1 MVMEKL
7 GQSLKNVL
15 KKIAGAPLVD
25 EKLINEL
32 IKDIQRALL
41 YADVNVNLVFEL
53 SKHIKD
59 RALEKDFPKGLSYRD
74 YLVRIVYEELVKF
87 LGGDTRGIKIG
98 SKRPFKIMMIGLFGN
113 GKTTSSSKLAKYYS
127 QRGYKVAL
135 VGLDIHRPAAMKQLK
150 QLGDK
155 IGITTFVNENEKNIS
170 KLWKIN
176 EPEINGYDVVIIDTS
191 GRDALSE
198 DLVKEI
204 ESLNQIVLPQEKLL
218 VLSGDLGQTAEKQ
231 AKQFHKSCKITG
243 VMATKMD
250 GTAKAGGALSA
261 CSVTGAP
268 IKFIGTGEKV
278 EDIEEFDPERF
289 VGRLLGMGD
298 IKSLLE
304 KAEQVI
310 GEEDAKDLGKKFLKG
325 DFNFLDLYEQMAMMK
340 KMGPLNKIM
349 DMIPGM
355 SKANLPKEALEVQE
369 DKLKKWK
376 HIMQSMTK
384 KELEDPDLMFNRKRI
399 DRVAKGSGVNS
410 SEVRELLK
418 HYRQSKKM
426 AKMMKGNPEKIMK
439 KFKGK
444 NPF

>member
-155 IGITTFVNENEKNIS
+155 IGITTFVPCGNITMEEA
-170 KLWKIN
+170 IN
-176 EPEINGYDVVIIDTS
+176 
-191 GRDALSE
+191 
-198 DLVKEI
+198 
-204 ESLNQIVLPQEKLL
+204 
-218 VLSGDLGQTAEKQ
+218 TA
-231 AKQFHKSCKITG
+231 
-243 VMATKMD
+243 D
-250 GTAKAGGALSA
+250 
-261 CSVTGAP
+261 
-268 IKFIGTGEKV
+268 
-278 EDIEEFDPERF
+278 
-289 VGRLLGMGD
+289 
-298 IKSLLE
+298 
-304 KAEQVI
+304 
-310 GEEDAKDLGKKFLKG
+310 
-325 DFNFLDLYEQMAMMK
+325 
-340 KMGPLNKIM
+340 
-349 DMIPGM
+349 
-355 SKANLPKEALEVQE
+355 EALY
-369 DKLKKWK
+369 KAKKNGRNR
-376 HIMQSMTK
+376 ISYME
-384 KELEDPDLMFNRKRI
+384 KE
-399 DRVAKGSGVNS
+399 G
-410 SEVRELLK
+410 
-418 HYRQSKKM
+418 
-426 AKMMKGNPEKIMK
+426 
-439 KFKGK
+439 
-444 NPF
+444 